1 MAISCMALCP
11 GVVCCADFLFDYIDL
26 QDLADVA
33 YLLSPQD
40 LMALQQL
47 PDMIAAGVGCFK
59 IEGRLKGP
67 EYVAATT
74 AAYRAGEAV
83 ISSTVGVIVFAGS

>member
-1 MAISCMALCP
+1 MLCYF
-11 GVVCCADFLFDYIDL
+11 AL
-26 QDLADVA
+26 QDLADIS

-40 LMALQQL
+40 LMALQQV
-47 PDMIAAGVGCFK
+47 PAMIAAGVGCFK

-74 AAYRAGEAV
+74 AAYRAGAHFSRRSEQHTAMMR
-83 ISSTVGVIVFAGS
+83 GVMSAG

>member
-1 MAISCMALCP
+1 
-11 GVVCCADFLFDYIDL
+11 
-26 QDLADVA
+26 
-33 YLLSPQD
+33 
-40 LMALQQL
+40 MALQQL

-74 AAYRAGEAV
+74 AAYRSGLAVAAQLFWHCLQAAGPAME
-83 ISSTVGVIVFAGS
+83 G